1 MKQKNIPLK
10 RISSKKE
17 IIPKDNSFI
26 IYLII
31 IFIIIQIIG
40 LIVSNYY
47 SKTGAVRGVI
57 TSDPNDIVNALF
69 IIGEILVFTG
79 VLLLLKKYFKS
90 GNYLFVF
97 EFLALFAGMVVVF
110 QIFLSYLISMLLA
123 FVLLWIK
130 SILSNHIT
138 KFKKINLWFNNFLL
152 GIAIAGAGSII
163 GLSLGILPVIIFLIL
178 LSIYDIIAVFYTKHM
193 VVLAKMFIKKKIA
206 LTFSIPSKKKIYQ
219 LGGGDI
225 VVPLVV
231 SSSYLFLL
239 LKYVSFNIAIIPIIG
254 IWVASLLGLVW
265 TFYVLQKGNI
275 KVMPALPPQA
285 ILMLS
290 VIIISYVLLIA

>member
-1 MKQKNIPLK
+1 MKQKNKSNKNSLK
-10 RISSKKE
+10 KDILS
-17 IIPKDNSFI
+17 KDNSFI
-26 IYLII
+26 VYLVI
-31 IFIIIQIIG
+31 IFIIVQIIG
-40 LIVSNYY
+40 IIVSNYY
-47 SKTGAVRGVI
+47 SKTGEVKGVI
-57 TSDPNDIVNALF
+57 TSDPNDIANALF

-79 VLLLLKKYFKS
+79 ILLLLKRYFKS
-90 GNYLFVF
+90 GDYLFVF

-110 QIFLSYLISMLLA
+110 QVYLPYLISIILA
-123 FVLLWIK
+123 FVLLGIK
-130 SILSNHIT
+130 SLLSNYIN

-163 GLSLGILPVIIFLIL
+163 GLSLGILPVIVFLIL

-239 LKYVSFNIAIIPIIG
+239 LKHVSFNIAIIPIIG
-254 IWVASLLGLVW
+254 IWIASLLGLVW
-265 TFYVLQKGNI
+265 TFYVLQKGKV

-285 ILMLS
+285 ILILI